1 MRINSLKQA
10 QDDPDIHRQDVQ
22 VSLREDTPEQ
32 RAADGASAKDQDL
45 ERVGILGSEPEGS
58 RKLVMKLV
66 DLLVQLALMQRP
78 MSPIMEKILK
88 DKE

>member
-1 MRINSLKQA
+1 M
-10 QDDPDIHRQDVQ
+10 Q

-45 ERVGILGSEPEGS
+45 ERVSILGSEPEGS

-78 MSPIMEKILK
+78 MSPIMEKT
-88 DKE
+88 